1 MFWIHPQYRAM
12 LAAATADSYE
22 AVLKLP
28 ARDHFVEKQGRSTGR
43 YTIAGSNE
51 SVSVYLKKYFRMPWW
66 QRLLMP
72 TGRFPGP
79 RELANL
85 QRVAALGIA
94 VPEPVVAGADRN
106 RHCKSLLA
114 VRELEGYV
122 PLHEF
127 IPARF
132 LRPEAASQR
141 ALRRQL
147 AHRLADIV
155 RTLHAA
161 NLYHLDLYLCHF
173 FIREGDEKG
182 SGVVCRNGPQ
192 GASHRGGRVSH
203 KRLPTPFCPPA
214 GFELVLIDLM
224 RLKHSRLSRWRIKD
238 LAQLLFSSDLPGITR
253 TDRFRFFKQYLGLR
267 RLDAT
272 ARRLLRR
279 VQRKAALYHR
289 HNDTLARRAA
299 A

>member
-1 MFWIHPQYRAM
+1 MFWIHPRYQDM
-12 LAAATADSYE
+12 LAAAATDSYE

-51 SVSVYLKKYFRMPWW
+51 SVSVYLKKYFRIPWW
-66 QRLLMP
+66 QRFLMP
-72 TGRFPGP
+72 AARFPGP
-79 RELANL
+79 RELANIE
-85 QRVAALGIA
+85 RVAALGIA
-94 VPEPVVAGADRN
+94 VPKPVIAGADRN
-106 RHCKSLLA
+106 HPCKSMLA

-132 LRPEAASQR
+132 VGPETDDR
-141 ALRRQL
+141 LLRRQL
-147 AHRLADIV
+147 THRLAAIV
-155 RTLHAA
+155 RKLHAA

-173 FIREGDEKG
+173 FIRQSPED
-182 SGVVCRNGPQ
+182 P
-192 GASHRGGRVSH
+192 A
-203 KRLPTPFCPPA
+203 RLD
-214 GFELVLIDLM
+214 LVLIDLM

-238 LAQLLFSSDLPGITR
+238 LAQLQFSSDLPAITR
-253 TDRFRFFKQYLGLR
+253 TDRLRFFKLYLGLR
-267 RLDAT
+267 RLDAP
-272 ARRLLRR
+272 AHRLLRK
-279 VQRKAALYHR
+279 VQRKAAMYHR